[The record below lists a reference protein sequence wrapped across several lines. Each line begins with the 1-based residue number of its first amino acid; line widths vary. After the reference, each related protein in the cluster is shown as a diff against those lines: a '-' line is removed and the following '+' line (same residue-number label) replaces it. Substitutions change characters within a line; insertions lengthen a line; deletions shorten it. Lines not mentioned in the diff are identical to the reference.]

1 MAVFSEELGGG
12 DVWSGGD
19 GMGAEE
25 GLSEQ
30 CVVVSTIN
38 TNAHSVTR
46 GCVVKWR

>member
-38 TNAHSVTR
+38 TIAHSVTR